1 VQERKRCQCPLVT
14 SDGPVYPSLS
24 NKSMISSWLRP
35 RWETAMAFR
44 TSWTQFSEVSRL
56 YIRKTKDLKFVVR
69 FLLRIGIRF
78 QGFKVSRGID
88 QDLPRISQP

>member
-1 VQERKRCQCPLVT
+1 
-14 SDGPVYPSLS
+14 
-24 NKSMISSWLRP
+24 MISSWLRP

-78 QGFKVSRGID
+78 QDFKIKGFKVSRGID